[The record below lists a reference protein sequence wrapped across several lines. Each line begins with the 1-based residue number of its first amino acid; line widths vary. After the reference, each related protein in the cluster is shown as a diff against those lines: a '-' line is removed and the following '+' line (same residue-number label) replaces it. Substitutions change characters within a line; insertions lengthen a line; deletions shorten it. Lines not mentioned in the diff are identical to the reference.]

1 MPSGGGLW
9 TSAALVGV
17 ARSNGS
23 GVARAARLAG
33 GRARSV
39 ARGRRGRTC
48 RAGGRSPGRRRRDPA
63 APGSRPLRVH
73 HSSGAGVVD
82 RSPSG
87 TTSPPCRR
95 TGLVPVSRPNLT
107 ERGGARGRRLDSGV
121 YPWEGGGRFRGRR
134 GCSPGRARG
143 GGLPP
148 WGWTLPHGGESAPK
162 SLRERYLYGAP
173 NHHGVTHGAI
183 IGSSRNESESCC
195 PQTRLVEGFAGVVGR
210 KPAPLAGYSGMAGE
224 PATMRVCGRP
234 HRALLC
240 GLRAGLR
247 GFGYPAAS
255 PGARRARGRPP
266 AQAWR
271 GFAAGACNALNDASR
286 SSPGRQPRSC
296 LGSRRS
302 RPIGAGSR
310 GSRPSPWSPAPRA
323 RPAIAGAGLELLAG
337 LELEGVAG
345 RRRRVGL
352 GLELLGSRPNTH
364 GSHQPRSGRDRTTPQ
379 AEAGPGV
386 AGRSCNL
393 RNMRRY

>member
-1 MPSGGGLW
+1 VRDRWRG
-9 TSAALVGV
+9 
-17 ARSNGS
+17 
-23 GVARAARLAG
+23 AG
-33 GRARSV
+33 A
-39 ARGRRGRTC
+39 GRTC

-302 RPIGAGSR
+302 GLDRGARGARGRRPGRRRLELGRRSPARASSSWPASSSRGSPAAGAGSAWASSSWAR
-310 GSRPSPWSPAPRA
+310 GRTRMARTSPVRVAIAPRLKPRLGQGLRA
-323 RPAIAGAGLELLAG
+323 VRATCGTCDAIEERGAAFVSLPEH
-337 LELEGVAG
+337 
-345 RRRRVGL
+345 
-352 GLELLGSRPNTH
+352 RPNK
-364 GSHQPRSGRDRTTPQ
+364 SAP
-379 AEAGPGV
+379 
-386 AGRSCNL
+386 
-393 RNMRRY
+393 